1 MSLNQIGQIEQ
12 HKKCLVVTHFL
23 EIELE
28 QKNAQQKVAK
38 INKKIEFFFWNWK
51 FDINGRE
58 EWEP

>member
-12 HKKCLVVTHFL
+12 HKKCLVVAYFL

-38 INKKIEFFFWNWK
+38 INKKKEFFF
-51 FDINGRE
+51 
-58 EWEP
+58 